1 MSKVLDHSFY
11 NPARGGHAP
20 GDIRAAFIDALDA
33 FEAWCDHE
41 PAPLV
46 DVRGQSLALGTVCG
60 MVWNCTDL
68 MAGRDCS
75 TLRDMLPWP
84 ACDEFPIRAATYAQ
98 GARALMG
105 MIRRCQE
112 FQGHT
117 TALSA

>member
-60 MVWNCTDL
+60 VTVHL
-68 MAGRDCS
+68 P
-75 TLRDMLPWP
+75 LRRVRPIDSPMISKELAWRNGLPRGGI
-84 ACDEFPIRAATYAQ
+84 CDSL
-98 GARALMG
+98 GAWDAKTNL
-105 MIRRCQE
+105 
-112 FQGHT
+112 T
-117 TALSA
+117 